1 MGRALRYWLVLAP
14 VATVVTYATALAL
27 FRTVDLSFVQFA
39 TLLCAPMAQA
49 IVLAWRDQ
57 RPADALAALGWTI
70 VRHPLTQAVIVLD
83 GLVIGA
89 GLVGWEWHLVG
100 FGATVNIQAT
110 WMLIKATAAAVFF
123 GAAVIH
129 TAGPSRMSRA
139 IHVVVPLLLVFALA
153 PSTSWLARLFVP
165 LHAWLGLQAE
175 VVQRL
180 AFYVPMFSMLI
191 VCALRSARHVQ
202 RWSAEAGRLLQI
214 TVAASIGVAMA
225 VVLATFN
232 LPMLTQPWLGIATFG
247 ASVAATATLLA
258 SILLT
263 AAKSPSTEA
272 P

>member
-1 MGRALRYWLVLAP
+1 MSRVLVYWLVLAP
-14 VATVVTYATALAL
+14 LSAVVTYATALL
-27 FRTVDLSFVQFA
+27 FFRTVDLSFVQFA

-49 IVLAWRDQ
+49 IVLAWRDH
-57 RPADALAALGWTI
+57 RPADALAELGWTLA
-70 VRHPLTQAVIVLD
+70 RHPLTQAVLVLD

-100 FGATVNIQAT
+100 FGATVNIQST

-123 GAAVIH
+123 GAAVIQA
-129 TAGPSRMSRA
+129 AGPPRASRA
-139 IHVVVPLLLVFALA
+139 IHVTMPLLLVFALA

-165 LHAWLGLQAE
+165 LHAWIGLQAE

-180 AFYVPMFSMLI
+180 AFYVPMFVML
-191 VCALRSARHVQ
+191 VAGALRSARHVQ
-202 RWSAEAGRLLQI
+202 RWSPEAGRLLQI
-214 TVAASIGVAMA
+214 TVAASVGVAMA

-232 LPMLTQPWLGIATFG
+232 LPILTQPWLGIATSG

-258 SILLT
+258 AILLNT
-263 AAKSPSTEA
+263 AKPPSTEA